1 MMCCERVC
9 IDSGVTVSG
18 TYHGDEAYSHHE
30 LHVPLDSVVDGMAVV
45 PSSSSSSSSPPGATA
60 FVVIVMS
67 FFVIFVF
74 FGFIVHHLALRGE
87 A

>member
-1 MMCCERVC
+1 MHVC
-9 IDSGVTVSG
+9 VVSGVTVSG
-18 TYHGDEAYSHHE
+18 TYHGDDTYSHHE

-45 PSSSSSSSSPPGATA
+45 PSSSSSSSPPGATA